1 MLKHTHWKLR
11 GWIWILLGKVEGS
24 IQEQILFICG
34 SNTYK
39 QVHIWKTYA
48 FLNDLYH
55 PWNKDIKRLLCK
67 NYSNHLAWFFM
78 HVTHTIHL
86 WALFRNLLPARM
98 NCIVFRS
105 SRAIGLGRGKGA
117 GEQLPSTSPPHNG
130 RPLFIF
136 ITGLDYKK
144 WSDEVWSLNHSG
156 IL

>member
-1 MLKHTHWKLR
+1 MSENLRRKVEISILTLR
-11 GWIWILLGKVEGS
+11 GTAFAKCSASSYPAVS
-24 IQEQILFICG
+24 KSQ
-34 SNTYK
+34 K
-39 QVHIWKTYA
+39 QNIYHVL
-48 FLNDLYH
+48 LNDLYH

-105 SRAIGLGRGKGA
+105 SRAIGSGRGIGA

-144 WSDEVWSLNHSG
+144 WSFEAWSLNHSG
-156 IL
+156 IF